1 MAPRELVLVG
11 VITGAHGIK
20 GEVKVKSFTAD
31 PKAFSAY
38 GQLTSKDGRGFEITK
53 AKFAKDDFICTLKNV
68 VDRNQSEA
76 LRGIE
81 LFVAREKMPKLPP
94 GEFYLHDLEGKPVL
108 AADHK
113 IGVITG
119 FQNFGAGE
127 LLELEGGTLIPLRFV
142 REVNEAV
149 ILDLPDGYL
158 DEAKP
163 E

>member
-1 MAPRELVLVG
+1 
-11 VITGAHGIK
+11 
-20 GEVKVKSFTAD
+20 
-31 PKAFSAY
+31 
-38 GQLTSKDGRGFEITK
+38 
-53 AKFAKDDFICTLKNV
+53 

-81 LFVAREKMPKLPP
+81 LFVAREKMPKLLP

-127 LLELEGGTLIPLRFV
+127 LLELESGMLIPLRFV
-142 REVNEAV
+142 VSVDEVVNIE
-149 ILDLPDGYL
+149 LPEGYL
-158 DEAKP
+158 EDELPKSAHKI
-163 E
+163 